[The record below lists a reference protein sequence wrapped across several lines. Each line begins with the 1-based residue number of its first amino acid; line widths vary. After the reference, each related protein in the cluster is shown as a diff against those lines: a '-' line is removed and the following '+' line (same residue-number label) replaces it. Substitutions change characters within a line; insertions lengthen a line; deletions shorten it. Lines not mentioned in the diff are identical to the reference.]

1 METESGRVAGHQRE
15 GMKDHDAHFSAFPF
29 FEQGA
34 IHAIRERFVLIPNI
48 HRHNAPPD
56 RFYRTSF

>member
-1 METESGRVAGHQRE
+1 
-15 GMKDHDAHFSAFPF
+15 MKDHDAHFSAFPF